1 MFSILCVLLIFEGGK
16 FYMEEKRYE
25 IVDLGGRSDIL
36 DWDKMFLIGINDFI
50 LDDILNS
57 LI

>member
-1 MFSILCVLLIFEGGK
+1 
-16 FYMEEKRYE
+16 MEEKRYE